1 MCNELYA
8 RNPKT
13 VRYGTETIFFLSP
26 KIWFLIPQN
35 IKDSFYQ
42 AFYHVSKKKKKTLEN
57 GNPTARVVYAK
68 HVCNMLVLYSSTAAL
83 SSCFCFFSS

>member
-35 IKDSFYQ
+35 IKDSGFLPC
-42 AFYHVSKKKKKTLEN
+42 FKKKNNKKTLEN
-57 GNPTARVVYAK
+57 GNPTACVVYAK

>member
-1 MCNELYA
+1 MRNELYA

-13 VRYGTETIFFLSP
+13 VGYGTETISFLSP

-35 IKDSFYQ
+35 KKDSGFLPC
-42 AFYHVSKKKKKTLEN
+42 FKKKKKETEN
-57 GNPTARVVYAK
+57 GSPTARVVYAK

-83 SSCFCFFSS
+83 SSCFSFFSA